1 MDTSEIQDKVLKIIA
16 LLLLLSALSLLAVI
30 PAILLDKSPG
40 SMPIQAASG
49 AFIGMILHLFAAYWL
64 GIRLRKRRAGI
75 RKEVYI
81 LSSIALFFLGFMI
94 LDGAYAFLDDL
105 RFVSI
110 SMFICASF
118 DFAVSLVS
126 VAALFFLKPKK
137 KNQSDL

>member
-49 AFIGMILHLFAAYWL
+49 ALIGTILHLFAAYWL
-64 GIRLRKRRAGI
+64 GIRLRRRETGI
-75 RKEVYI
+75 RKEIYI
-81 LSSIALFFLGFMI
+81 LLAIALFFLGFMI

-105 RFVSI
+105 IFVSVG
-110 SMFICASF
+110 MFICASF
-118 DFAVSLVS
+118 DFAASLVS
-126 VAALFFLKPKK
+126 IIALILLRKK
-137 KNQSDL
+137 RNK